1 MKLNEKQTNIFL
13 FAAQGVGAIF
23 GGIFL
28 TAYFG
33 GLLEAYLADLP
44 LTNTFNSDPT
54 FVLLQSV
61 IGAILIAFMV
71 IALILAVIVKQK
83 D

>member
-1 MKLNEKQTNIFL
+1 LKITEKQTNIFL

-23 GGIFL
+23 VGIFL

-33 GLLEAYLADLP
+33 GLLEAYIADLP

-54 FVLLQSV
+54 FVVSQSV
-61 IGAILIAFMV
+61 IGAILIAFV
-71 IALILAVIVKQK
+71 VVALVLTTIVKQK

>member
-1 MKLNEKQTNIFL
+1 MKITEKQTNIFL

-23 GGIFL
+23 VGIFL

-33 GLLEAYLADLP
+33 GLLEAYIADLP

-54 FVLLQSV
+54 FVVSQSV
-61 IGAILIAFMV
+61 IGAILIAFV
-71 IALILAVIVKQK
+71 VVALVLAAIVKQK

>member
-1 MKLNEKQTNIFL
+1 MKITEKQTNIFL

-23 GGIFL
+23 VGIFL

-33 GLLEAYLADLP
+33 GLLEAYIADLP

-54 FVLLQSV
+54 FVVSQSV
-61 IGAILIAFMV
+61 IGAILIAFV
-71 IALILAVIVKQK
+71 VVALVLAAIIKQK